1 MDRYLRRADHRRYRI
16 ARVAILLM
24 IGAIASC
31 ADGRRPYMGEAASGA
46 AQETYLCRQAP
57 VAGRIVVAPSNDAA
71 ERRCQ
76 AGAGWEMNR
85 FLFQDGSFPE

>member
-1 MDRYLRRADHRRYRI
+1 MDRYLRRADHRRYRV

-24 IGAIASC
+24 IGSIASC
-31 ADGRRPYMGEAASGA
+31 ADGPGPYTGEAASGA

-57 VAGRIVVAPSNDAA
+57 VGGRIVVAPSGDAA

-76 AGAGWEMNR
+76 AGAAWEMNK
-85 FLFQDGSFPE
+85 FLFQNDSFPQ